1 MFVDRPDLEAQ
12 VTPRIKDAL
21 TAAIQR
27 TGREEF
33 TKLSGT
39 DVPLLDRI
47 LNGKEEYVSIAVIT
61 LACQTNKSNG
71 DGEIARTSISE
82 CLKGAILRLPSRE
95 KEATTPQPGT
105 SSTPRS
111 RRAQFLKPQKQSGR
125 LYDPSTVRILGF
137 GVNLFTFLV
146 LGYFLGGLV
155 LGPLFGFSSCIGVM
169 ATSPWLTPCSGSGIG
184 LVLGS
189 VIGLA
194 YTYYY
199 FVRRI

>member
-1 MFVDRPDLEAQ
+1 VDRPDLEAQ
-12 VTPRIKDAL
+12 VTPRIKEAL

-33 TKLSGT
+33 VKLSGT
-39 DVPLLDRI
+39 GVSFLDRI
-47 LNGKEEYVSIAVIT
+47 LNGKEEFVSIAVIT
-61 LACQTNKSNG
+61 LACQINKSNS
-71 DGEIARTSISE
+71 DAEIAHTSISE
-82 CLKGAILRLPSRE
+82 CLKGAILRLPSE
-95 KEATTPQPGT
+95 ENKAAAPQPDA

-111 RRAQFLKPQKQSGR
+111 RRAQFLKSQKQSGR

-155 LGPLFGFSSCIGVM
+155 LGPLFGFGSCIGVV
-169 ATSPWLTPCSGSGIG
+169 TSSPWLTPCSGSGIG

-199 FVRRI
+199 FVKRV